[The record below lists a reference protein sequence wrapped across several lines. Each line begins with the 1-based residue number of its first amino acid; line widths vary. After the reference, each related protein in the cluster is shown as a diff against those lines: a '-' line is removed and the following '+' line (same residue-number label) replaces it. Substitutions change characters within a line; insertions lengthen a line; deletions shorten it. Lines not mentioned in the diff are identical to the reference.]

1 MLKIIN
7 KILTRIKA
15 VWLPVKRLQK
25 GANFKGLCKNPLFC
39 FALLSFVLLGIISFG
54 SDSFADLNSIKNSEV
69 VFFNS
74 FFNNNNSEKDNL
86 FVGQNTALA
95 LETPDLKIIE
105 GSFISGVSTPNI
117 LTTKVLGDIF
127 GSSQRTND
135 IIEYAVAPGDTIQS
149 IAQNFNITVATLL
162 SANNLT
168 SGTKIKVGQTL
179 VILPVSG
186 VIHVVRSGDT
196 ISSIA
201 KIYKAKVDEI
211 ISFNSLTGE
220 GDIYIGDFLIVPGG
234 IMPQKAPVGPAQVP
248 LADNFFIFPTEGQ
261 ITQGLHWYNAVDT
274 ANKCGTPIHA
284 AAAGQVQRVKYG
296 WNFGGGN
303 SITILHSNGVV
314 TYYGHLMSMFV
325 KPGDIVDIGDR
336 IALMGGQP
344 GMAGA
349 GISTGCHMHFEVIGA
364 KNPLSKYFIGTII
377 KY

>member
-1 MLKIIN
+1 MKG
-7 KILTRIKA
+7 
-15 VWLPVKRLQK
+15 KRQ
-25 GANFKGLCKNPLFC
+25 ANLKGLCKNPLFC

-54 SDSFADLNSIKNSEV
+54 SDSFADLNSLKNSEV

-74 FFNNNNSEKDNL
+74 FFNNNSEKDNL
-86 FVGQNTALA
+86 FIGQNKALA
-95 LETPDLKIIE
+95 LETPDFKIIE
-105 GSFISGVSTPNI
+105 GSFVFGVSTPNI

-127 GSSQRTND
+127 GSSQQTND
-135 IIEYAVAPGDTIQS
+135 IIEYAIAPGDTIQS
-149 IAQNFNITVATLL
+149 IAQNFNISVATLL

-186 VIHVVRSGDT
+186 VIHVVKSGDT

-201 KIYKAKVDEI
+201 KTYKAKVGEI
-211 ISFNSLTGE
+211 VSFNSLTGE

-234 IMPQKAPVGPAQVP
+234 VMPQKAPAGPAQVP
-248 LADNFFIFPTEGQ
+248 LADNFFIFPTEGK

-274 ANKCGTPIHA
+274 ANKCGTPIYA

-303 SITILHSNGVV
+303 SVTILHSNGVV
-314 TYYGHLMSMFV
+314 TYYGHLLTILV
-325 KPGDIVDIGDR
+325 KPGDRVDVGDR

-344 GMAGA
+344 GAPGA

-364 KNPLSKYFIGTII
+364 KNPLAKYPIGAKI